1 MESIFIQLSLVMV
14 IVATMSI
21 VMRILKQ
28 PLVVGYILSGII
40 VGPAFLGLIKDHQT
54 FESFS
59 EIGIALLLFIVGLGL
74 DISVIRT
81 TLRPIATV
89 FITNIAILI
98 LFGLGIGQ
106 LFQLSIQESIILG
119 IALIFSSTI
128 VVIKS
133 LSDKKELHRLYG
145 QMTVGILIFEDLLA
159 AIVLLAVAIIKGSAG
174 TLNIFEMFPIFA
186 AVLFITLLLYLAH
199 SVILPKLSHFLS
211 SSQELLYAFSLAWAF
226 GIAALSL
233 GLGLSMEVGALFA
246 GVSMAT
252 MKFAQETS
260 SRLKPLRDFFLI
272 LFFVALG
279 EKLNLNHLVN
289 SIPLA
294 LCLSIVALMIKPII
308 VQTTLGLLGYTKQ
321 VGFKTAI
328 HLSQISE
335 FSIILTVL
343 ALSSGLI
350 RGEIVEAVTLTAMI
364 TLGISSYLMHYDD
377 QLFKRLIRP
386 LGIFER
392 EEVKTEKK
400 SSKHYKLVLIGY
412 HKGGHEFIN
421 TFRDMKKPYIVI
433 DYNPA
438 FIEIMDRQHIHNIY
452 GDATDY
458 ELLDELE
465 VHKADIVIS
474 TISETAAN
482 MSILKYLHRRNPNIS
497 FICHAQNLTAAAK
510 LYNNN
515 AVYVMLPHLVGSQ
528 RLSDFIR
535 RHGTKKTSFE
545 SYRRIQLSRLGRSA
559 LK

>member
-199 SVILPKLSHFLS
+199 SVILPKLSRFLS

-279 EKLNLNHLVN
+279 EKLNLTHLVN
-289 SIPLA
+289 SVPLA

-421 TFRDMKKPYIVI
+421 TFRDMKTPYIVI

-438 FIEIMDRQHIHNIY
+438 FI
-452 GDATDY
+452 
-458 ELLDELE
+458 
-465 VHKADIVIS
+465 
-474 TISETAAN
+474 
-482 MSILKYLHRRNPNIS
+482 
-497 FICHAQNLTAAAK
+497 
-510 LYNNN
+510 
-515 AVYVMLPHLVGSQ
+515 
-528 RLSDFIR
+528 
-535 RHGTKKTSFE
+535 
-545 SYRRIQLSRLGRSA
+545 
-559 LK
+559 

>member
-199 SVILPKLSHFLS
+199 SVILPKLSRFLS

-279 EKLNLNHLVN
+279 EKLNLTHLVN
-289 SIPLA
+289 SVPLA

>member
-199 SVILPKLSHFLS
+199 SVILPKLSRFLS

>member
-1 MESIFIQLSLVMV
+1 
-14 IVATMSI
+14 
-21 VMRILKQ
+21 
-28 PLVVGYILSGII
+28 
-40 VGPAFLGLIKDHQT
+40 
-54 FESFS
+54 
-59 EIGIALLLFIVGLGL
+59 
-74 DISVIRT
+74 
-81 TLRPIATV
+81 
-89 FITNIAILI
+89 
-98 LFGLGIGQ
+98 
-106 LFQLSIQESIILG
+106 
-119 IALIFSSTI
+119 
-128 VVIKS
+128 
-133 LSDKKELHRLYG
+133 
-145 QMTVGILIFEDLLA
+145 
-159 AIVLLAVAIIKGSAG
+159 
-174 TLNIFEMFPIFA
+174 
-186 AVLFITLLLYLAH
+186 
-199 SVILPKLSHFLS
+199 
-211 SSQELLYAFSLAWAF
+211 
-226 GIAALSL
+226 
-233 GLGLSMEVGALFA
+233 
-246 GVSMAT
+246 
-252 MKFAQETS
+252 
-260 SRLKPLRDFFLI
+260 
-272 LFFVALG
+272 
-279 EKLNLNHLVN
+279 
-289 SIPLA
+289 
-294 LCLSIVALMIKPII
+294 MIKPII

>member
-199 SVILPKLSHFLS
+199 SVILPKLSRFLS

-279 EKLNLNHLVN
+279 EKLNLTHLVN